1 MPPKG
6 ERINTSMERDALT
19 NNPFAALSGGGPLD
33 ARSSEPQPDTT
44 VAPRFRVARTRN
56 GGWPLRLEKR
66 AGGKV
71 ATIVE
76 RIEGD
81 AGALLSVL
89 KKNLATGG
97 HAKAD
102 TLELQGDHRQAV
114 TAYLDETARR

>member
-19 NNPFAALSGGGPLD
+19 DNPFAALSGG
-33 ARSSEPQPDTT
+33 
-44 VAPRFRVARTRN
+44 APVVVPASKPPAETSAPPKFCVARTRN
-56 GGWPLRLEKR
+56 GGWPLRIEKR

-71 ATIVE
+71 ATILE

-89 KKNLATGG
+89 KKTLATGG

-114 TAYLDETARR
+114 AAYLDEAARR

>member
-6 ERINTSMERDALT
+6 ERINTAMERDALT
-19 NNPFAALSGGGPLD
+19 NNPFAALSVGAPVG
-33 ARSSEPQPDTT
+33 ASSSEPPSVTSA
-44 VAPRFRVARTRN
+44 APKFRVARTRN
-56 GGWPLRLEKR
+56 GGWPLRIEKR

-71 ATIVE
+71 ATILE

-89 KKNLATGG
+89 KKKLATGG

-102 TLELQGDHRQAV
+102 ALELQGDHRQAV
-114 TAYLDETARR
+114 MAYLDEMARR